1 LALFQIQFS
10 LDNERLPLALVFDFF
25 TNKAYLYQMVVTTH
39 LKSLQAL
46 ELAVREGSLKAAAER
61 LGITPAAVGQRIRS
75 LEDYLGTDL
84 LTRGRSGLQPTKVLD
99 QAIADL
105 RVAFEALDRATDTL
119 DFQRVSE
126 IHIVADPDW
135 TELWL
140 IPRLSEFQQDHPNL
154 LFCINGSGDVPVR
167 LGSPDLRIACDA
179 NHGEVLYHDLLV
191 PVTGPDNTRRIADFD
206 PVYKMEGMPLLHL
219 KAQLEGEDYPGWV
232 DWFRKFGHRESG
244 HDRGVNYPNA
254 RLALDAVKQ
263 NVGFLVCNLSLV
275 FNDFEQGT
283 IVHPFP
289 LSQHLPV
296 ANPYCLTLRSDVK
309 NRAPVM
315 RFTEWLRV
323 KARETQAEIDA
334 VKNLP

>member
-1 LALFQIQFS
+1 M
-10 LDNERLPLALVFDFF
+10 
-25 TNKAYLYQMVVTTH
+25 TVTTH

-46 ELAVREGSLKAAAER
+46 ELSVREGSLKAAAER

-75 LEDYLGTDL
+75 LEDYLGSDL
-84 LTRGRSGLQPTKVLD
+84 LMRGRSGLQPTRVLE

-135 TELWL
+135 VELWL
-140 IPRLSEFQQDHPNL
+140 IPRLGEFQKDHPNL
-154 LFCINGSGDVPVR
+154 NFCINGSGDVPVR
-167 LGSPDLRIACDA
+167 LGSPDLRIACDDTD
-179 NHGEVLYHDLLV
+179 GEILYHDLLV
-191 PVTGPDNTRRIADFD
+191 PVTGPDNTRRIADLD
-206 PVYKMEGMPLLHL
+206 PVHQMEGMPLLHL
-219 KAQLEGEDYPGWV
+219 KAQLEFDDHPGWV
-232 DWFRKFGHRESG
+232 DWFKKFGHRESG
-244 HDRGVNYPNA
+244 PDRGLNYPNA
-254 RLALDAVKQ
+254 RLALDAVRQ

-275 FNDFEQGT
+275 LRDFKQDK

-289 LSQHLPV
+289 LSQYILA
-296 ANPYCLTLRSDVK
+296 ANPYRMTLRSDVK

-323 KARETQAEIDA
+323 KSRETQAEIDA